1 MHPAL
6 PAFLGAGEATS
17 YADLTLW
24 AAVIGNDGLMRLFWA
39 RAPANQVALALLC
52 AYTMRR
58 KARLISW
65 GRSAA
70 VQASLESERWAVGVF
85 DQVERDAT
93 ARTILAQVVPYP
105 YPYPLPPTPYPYRYP

>member
-1 MHPAL
+1 MSSRGRSSTTSTASTTTCSTRLPLTLTLTLTNPNPNPNPNPNQCLTAPFFRAHVHPAL

-39 RAPANQVALALLC
+39 RAPSNQVALALLC

-58 KARLISW
+58 KVR
-65 GRSAA
+65 GD
-70 VQASLESERWAVGVF
+70 VG
-85 DQVERDAT
+85 E
-93 ARTILAQVVPYP
+93 I
-105 YPYPLPPTPYPYRYP
+105 